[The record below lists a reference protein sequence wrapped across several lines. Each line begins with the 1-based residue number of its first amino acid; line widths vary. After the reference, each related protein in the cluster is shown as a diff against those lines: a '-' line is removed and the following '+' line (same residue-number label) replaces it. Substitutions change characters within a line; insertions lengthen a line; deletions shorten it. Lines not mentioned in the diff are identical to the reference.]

1 MDIVVRFKD
10 AAALYELN
18 YFTPISIYEI
28 YGVNELLV
36 EEFVGGNRII
46 EQGIYEAA
54 VFKARAGMSDQVYQK
69 VIQRQ
74 AFLLAQ
80 YPSALNVNQA
90 SIIRIND
97 WIIYSVLEE
106 NQTLIDAV
114 SELINQST

>member
-1 MDIVVRFKD
+1 M
-10 AAALYELN
+10 
-18 YFTPISIYEI
+18 
-28 YGVNELLV
+28 
-36 EEFVGGNRII
+36 EEFIGGNRID

-69 VIQRQ
+69 VIHRQ

-97 WIIYSVLEE
+97 WIIYSALEE
-106 NQTLIDAV
+106 NQTLIDAI
-114 SELINQST
+114 SELINKSNSVHFCVL